1 MKKSMAL
8 LACMGT
14 HQSMAGTKSRGC
26 LIAGFVSD
34 IEFLKF
40 LFEWS
45 AKGTQKIKKP
55 GNDLL
60 SRLNSTI
67 GAGGLNFR
75 VRDGNGWDTSAIVT
89 RLTFALHFLPASG
102 GKCAAE
108 GS

>member
-1 MKKSMAL
+1 M
-8 LACMGT
+8 
-14 HQSMAGTKSRGC
+14 C

-34 IEFLKF
+34 IEFLRF
-40 LFEWS
+40 FFEWS

-89 RLTFALHFLPASG
+89 RLTFAPQCRLSSRWL
-102 GKCAAE
+102 CAAE
-108 GS
+108 GA